1 MDEVRALVAR
11 VAGTADDVRVERIP
25 AGDDAAVAGY
35 ECRDGVLTLRGSDP
49 VAAAAAFGQYLK
61 AYAGRQVTWEQPRLA
76 PRPAPWPDAPPTRL
90 TSPFAVRYHLN
101 AVTYGYSAAFW
112 DWDRWEREI
121 DWMALHGV
129 THPLMQV
136 GHEAVLAETFRRA
149 GLDQARID
157 GWIGSAAHFP
167 WTFMGNTNSFGGPL
181 PARWISRHVE
191 LAQRILDRQRSL
203 GMTPV
208 LPMFGGHVPPEL
220 ADPSAGEIEWQGWR
234 TPILGPDSER
244 FASLTAEFLSIQR
257 ELFGTDHHYAV
268 DPFIESVPPSGE
280 PDYLASVGRAVYR
293 AMADGDP
300 EATWVL
306 QGWPF
311 HYQRDFWRPE
321 RVRAFLADVPD
332 ERLLLLDL
340 WGEHAPMWRRDGMF
354 GRRWVWCA
362 IHNFGGRFA
371 LFGDLDGLRRDVDEL
386 RRTRPARLAG
396 VGLAP
401 EAVENNSVF
410 YELATDL
417 TWGVPRL
424 DDWLRSFARQRYA
437 SGHEDFAR
445 AWRLLADTL
454 YAPGRTRSI
463 PSPVIARPWSADA
476 PFAAQ
481 RLAGEFV
488 AQDAEPQRQSANI
501 DAEND
506 PMVLGALPRIAS
518 AAPAAARAGAGG
530 GGPGAGRAGRG
541 RAGRSRAGAG
551 IPDPHPRDA
560 GGLRRAGRGR
570 GPGPLRPVPG
580 GSARPRR
587 ARRHAVRIA
596 RRAVD
601 RRRPHVGRLARRGRR
616 HGTRRPQ
623 PGLRVGPPD
632 QRAARLLRAAL
643 GRARP
648 GLLPAPVGAVGD
660 LAGPGGDDGAG
671 TGRRRPARPRRRA
684 RGALA
689 GDDRRL
695 FRRARGEHPRRGGQD
710 PRPARALTGGG
721 PARVRGVAI
730 IEACLSRDGVARP
743 IPRSPARSSRPWPRW
758 SRRPFPSRWS

>member
-76 PRPAPWPDAPPTRL
+76 PRPTPWPDAPPTRL

-157 GWIGSAAHFP
+157 AWIGSAAHFP

-244 FASLTAEFLSIQR
+244 FASLTAEFLGIQR

-488 AQDAEPQRQSANI
+488 PQDAEPQRQSANI

-518 AAPAAARAGAGG
+518 AA
-530 GGPGAGRAGRG
+530 
-541 RAGRSRAGAG
+541 
-551 IPDPHPRDA
+551 
-560 GGLRRAGRGR
+560 
-570 GPGPLRPVPG
+570 
-580 GSARPRR
+580 
-587 ARRHAVRIA
+587 
-596 RRAVD
+596 
-601 RRRPHVGRLARRGRR
+601 
-616 HGTRRPQ
+616 
-623 PGLRVGPPD
+623 
-632 QRAARLLRAAL
+632 RLLL
-643 GRARP
+643 GRAPEAGVREQVERDLVELV
-648 GLLPAPVGAVGD
+648 GHVLAQGSRVHIRGMLAAFAERDGDGVLDHFARFRADLLD
-660 LAGPGGDDGAG
+660 LDELAGTRSESRVGRWIDDARAWGGSPAEADVMERDARSLVSVWGHQTSGLHDYSGRHWAG
-671 TGRRRPARPRRRA
+671 LVRDYYLPRWELWATWLARAATTGQAPDVDVLRA
-684 RGALA
+684 RVVAHEERWRGTIGGCSAAPEGNTLDVA
-689 GDDRRL
+689 ARILDRL
-695 FRRARGEHPRRGGQD
+695 GH
-710 PRPARALTGGG
+710 
-721 PARVRGVAI
+721 
-730 IEACLSRDGVARP
+730 
-743 IPRSPARSSRPWPRW
+743 
-758 SRRPFPSRWS
+758 